1 MDYVHRPTTF
11 VISQGLH
18 ASIVA
23 CVHRLGDIGRG
34 LRASTMRH
42 RQKIGDIIQGLH
54 ALDVA
59 CAHLV
64 NAVGQ
69 RHAES
74 TNAFT
79 HQPWCVRIGWAPP
92 TKACAHRPTTGDIG
106 QGLHDQPWCVG
117 IWKTTSAN

>member
-1 MDYVHRPTTF
+1 MAYVHRPTTF
-11 VISQGLH
+11 VIGQGLH

-64 NAVGQ
+64 NDVGQ
-69 RHAES
+69 RHAELA
-74 TNAFT
+74 NAFT
-79 HQPWCVRIGWAPP
+79 HQPWCVRIG
-92 TKACAHRPTTGDIG
+92 
-106 QGLHDQPWCVG
+106 
-117 IWKTTSAN
+117 